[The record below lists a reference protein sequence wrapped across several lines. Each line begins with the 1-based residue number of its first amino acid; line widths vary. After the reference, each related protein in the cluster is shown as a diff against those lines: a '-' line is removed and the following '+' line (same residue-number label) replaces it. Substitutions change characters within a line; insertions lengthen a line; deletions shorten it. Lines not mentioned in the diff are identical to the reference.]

1 MLNLID
7 ATVRGAQAAGRPV
20 GWVGVCGGLAGDPL
34 GARILTGLGVDEL
47 SMSAQDIAPVKA
59 ALRGES
65 RAAMQELA
73 RRALRARTA
82 EEVRS
87 L

>member
-1 MLNLID
+1 MKLKL
-7 ATVRGAQAAGRPV
+7 AHT
-20 GWVGVCGGLAGDPL
+20 GVCGGLANDPL

-59 ALRGES
+59 ALCGEA
-65 RAAMQELA
+65 RAAIQYLA
-73 RRALRARTA
+73 RRALHARTA
-82 EEVRS
+82 EEVRA

>member
-1 MLNLID
+1 
-7 ATVRGAQAAGRPV
+7 
-20 GWVGVCGGLAGDPL
+20 
-34 GARILTGLGVDEL
+34 
-47 SMSAQDIAPVKA
+47 MSAQDIAPVKA

-65 RAAMQELA
+65 RTAMQELA

-82 EEVRS
+82 EEVRA

>member
-1 MLNLID
+1 L
-7 ATVRGAQAAGRPV
+7 QAHPCSV
-20 GWVGVCGGLAGDPL
+20 HPL

-73 RRALRARTA
+73 RRALRAR
-82 EEVRS
+82 RICP
-87 L
+87 